1 MSIIQKKRQ
10 FQWKLLSLSLTPVL
24 LVIILLIYITTRNTE
39 KLVGE
44 KFIIIGIVVLLVIGY
59 CILLASF
66 TKKTRA
72 RILGIHETIADL
84 SAGKFRTSQS
94 MSGRDE
100 LAAIA
105 SSLNTLKNDLV
116 HKTNFAEEI
125 RSGNLEV
132 SYQPESN
139 DDQLGHALL
148 KLKDNLRVVKEEDQK
163 RNWTTDGL
171 ARFVEVLRSNQK
183 IDALVHDIT
192 KNLVNLLQA
201 NQGAIFVLND
211 SETGEQYLEM
221 MACYAFNRTKY
232 LTKRISLGE
241 GLIGQTFLERQTIYL
256 KEVPDD
262 FVRITSGL
270 GEANPRNLLIAPLK
284 VNEDVVGIVE
294 LASFKAFQAHEIA
307 FVEKI
312 GENIAHTILSFR
324 TNEHTQRLLD
334 ESHQQAENLR
344 AQEEELRQNQE
355 ELQATQEEI
364 SRKYNALFQQLTEL
378 NYQSKFDQLKSI
390 NSTKKR
396 NVEYYFD
403 IIRNQIRTFSENK
416 MIIDAVKSFRKAFA
430 AIQLDITEDQLQAM
444 KTNLQQYYADEFIP
458 RLKENTDQLE
468 RVEHY
473 FPKEVQADILQYHY
487 ISNNPH
493 ATGQKSLLDD
503 AGDGSD
509 YSKIHAYYHP
519 VMRSYLEKFGY
530 YDIFLIDPVT
540 GDMVYSVFKEIDFA
554 TSLVTGL
561 YNQTNFGRVVKEAIQ
576 STDKDFVKLEDFE
589 PYDPSYRTPASF
601 IARPIYDG
609 DEKVGILVFQ
619 MPINKINQILT
630 GDNNWRDDGLGESG
644 ETLLIGSDYKLRSVS
659 RQLLEDK
666 RKYLSGLKKIGYS
679 ENIIRQIDKMNTS
692 ILLESIKLKS
702 VESGLQGETG
712 TTIEKNKHS
721 VEMLNAF
728 APLNIPDVHW
738 MILST
743 MEEEEASTRINDLRK
758 GA

>member
-1 MSIIQKKRQ
+1 MSIIPKKRQ
-10 FQWKLLSLSLTPVL
+10 FQWKLLSLSLTPAL
-24 LVIILLIYITTRNTE
+24 LVIILVFYITTRNTE
-39 KLVGE
+39 KLATE
-44 KFIIIGIVVLLVIGY
+44 KPMVAGIVVLLLVGY
-59 CILLASF
+59 CVLLASF
-66 TKKTRA
+66 ARNIRA
-72 RILGIHETIADL
+72 RLYAIQETITDL
-84 SAGKFRTSQS
+84 ATGKFQTHAAVT
-94 MSGRDE
+94 GNDE

-125 RSGNLEV
+125 RSGNLDV
-132 SYQPESN
+132 AYQPDNEE
-139 DDQLGHALL
+139 DQLGHSLL
-148 KLKDNLRVVKEEDQK
+148 KLKDNLRIVKEEDQK

-171 ARFVEVLRSNQK
+171 ARFVEVLRSNKK

-201 NQGAIFVLND
+201 NQGAIFVLSD
-211 SETGEQYLEM
+211 TETGDQYLEM
-221 MACYAFNRTKY
+221 TACYAFNRTKH
-232 LTKRISLGE
+232 LTKKIAIGE

-256 KEVPDD
+256 TEVPDD

-270 GEANPRNLLIAPLK
+270 GEANPRNLLIVPLK

-294 LASFKAFQAHEIA
+294 LASFKAFQPHEIA

-364 SRKYNALFQQLTEL
+364 SRKYNALFRQLTEL
-378 NYQSKFDQLKSI
+378 NHQSKFDQLKSI

-416 MIIDAVKSFRKAFA
+416 MIIDAVKSFRKTFA
-430 AIQLDITEDQLQAM
+430 EMQQGVTEEQLQAM
-444 KTNLQQYYADEFIP
+444 KTSLQQYYADEFIP

-473 FPKEVQADILQYHY
+473 FPKEVSADILQYHY
-487 ISNNPH
+487 ISNNIHP
-493 ATGQKSLLDD
+493 TGEKSLLDD
-503 AGDGSD
+503 AGDGSA
-509 YSKIHAYYHP
+509 YSKVHAYYHP

-554 TSLVTGL
+554 TSLLTGL

-576 STDKDFVKLEDFE
+576 STDKKFVKLEDFE

-619 MPINKINQILT
+619 MPIHKINQILT
-630 GDNNWRDDGLGESG
+630 GDNNWQDDGLGESG
-644 ETLLIGSDYKLRSVS
+644 ETLLIGSDYKLRSVA
-659 RQLLEDK
+659 RELLEDK
-666 RKYLSGLKKIGYS
+666 RKYLSGLRKIGYN

-692 ILLESIKLKS
+692 ILLEGIKLTS
-702 VESGLQGETG
+702 VETGLQGDTG
-712 TTIEKNKHS
+712 TTIEKNKHGI
-721 VEMLNAF
+721 EMLNAF

-743 MEEEEASTRINDLRK
+743 MKEEEASTRINDLRK

>member
-1 MSIIQKKRQ
+1 MFIIPKKRQ
-10 FQWKLLSLSLTPVL
+10 FQWKLLSLSLSPVL
-24 LVIILLIYITTRNTE
+24 LVIVLLIYVTSRSTD
-39 KLVGE
+39 KLVSE
-44 KFIIIGIVVLLVIGY
+44 KNMAAGIVVLLLAGY
-59 CILLASF
+59 CILLYSF
-66 TKKTRA
+66 INKTRA
-72 RILGIHETIADL
+72 RILTIKQTIADL
-84 SAGKFRTSQS
+84 VAGKFQTTTIVT
-94 MSGRDE
+94 GRDE
-100 LAAIA
+100 LADIA
-105 SSLNTLKNDLV
+105 SSLNTLKSDLV
-116 HKTNFAEEI
+116 QKAHFAEAI
-125 RSGNLEV
+125 RNGNLEV
-132 SYQPESN
+132 SYKPDSA

-148 KLKDNLRVVKEEDQK
+148 KLKDNLHIVKEEDQK

-171 ARFVEVLRSNQK
+171 ARFVEVLRSNKK

-192 KNLVNLLQA
+192 KNLVSLLQA

-211 SETGEQYLEM
+211 SETGEQHLEM
-221 MACYAFNRTKY
+221 MACYAFNRTKF
-232 LTKRISLGE
+232 LTKKIAIGE

-256 KEVPDD
+256 NEVPDD

-294 LASFKAFQAHEIA
+294 LASFKTFQPHEIA

-364 SRKYNALFQQLTEL
+364 SRKYNALFTQLTEL
-378 NYQSKFDQLKSI
+378 SHQSKFDQLKSI

-416 MIIDAVKSFRKAFA
+416 MIIDAVKSFRRTFA
-430 AIQLDITEDQLQAM
+430 LVQEGITEEQLLTM
-444 KTNLQQYYADEFIP
+444 KANLQQYYADEFIP

-468 RVEHY
+468 RIEHY
-473 FPKEVQADILQYHY
+473 FPKETQADILQYHY

-493 ATGQKSLLDD
+493 PTGQKSLLND
-503 AGDGSD
+503 AGDGSE
-509 YSKIHAYYHP
+509 YSKVHAYYHP

-540 GDMVYSVFKEIDFA
+540 GDMVYSVFKEIDFS
-554 TSLVTGL
+554 TSLITGL
-561 YNQTNFGRVVKEAIQ
+561 YNRTNFGRVVKEAIE

-609 DEKVGILVFQ
+609 NEKVGILVFQ

-644 ETLLIGSDYKLRSVS
+644 ETLLIGSDYRLRSVA

-666 RKYLSGLKKIGYS
+666 RKYLNGLTKIGYH

-712 TTIEKNKHS
+712 TTLEKNKHG

>member
-1 MSIIQKKRQ
+1 
-10 FQWKLLSLSLTPVL
+10 
-24 LVIILLIYITTRNTE
+24 
-39 KLVGE
+39 
-44 KFIIIGIVVLLVIGY
+44 
-59 CILLASF
+59 
-66 TKKTRA
+66 
-72 RILGIHETIADL
+72 
-84 SAGKFRTSQS
+84 
-94 MSGRDE
+94 
-100 LAAIA
+100 
-105 SSLNTLKNDLV
+105 
-116 HKTNFAEEI
+116 
-125 RSGNLEV
+125 
-132 SYQPESN
+132 
-139 DDQLGHALL
+139 
-148 KLKDNLRVVKEEDQK
+148 LRVVKEEDQK

-171 ARFVEVLRSNQK
+171 ARFVEVLRSNKK

-211 SETGEQYLEM
+211 SETGDQYLEM

-232 LTKRISLGE
+232 LTKKVSLGE

-270 GEANPRNLLIAPLK
+270 GEANPRNLLIVPLK

-294 LASFKAFQAHEIA
+294 LASFKTFQPHEIA

-378 NYQSKFDQLKSI
+378 NHQSKFDQLKSI

-416 MIIDAVKSFRKAFA
+416 MIIDAVKSFRKTFA
-430 AIQLDITEDQLQAM
+430 AVQQGVTDEELQAM
-444 KTNLQQYYADEFIP
+444 KANLQRYYADEFIP

-493 ATGQKSLLDD
+493 PTGQKSLLDD
-503 AGDGSD
+503 AGDGSE

-576 STDKDFVKLEDFE
+576 ITIK
-589 PYDPSYRTPASF
+589 
-601 IARPIYDG
+601 
-609 DEKVGILVFQ
+609 
-619 MPINKINQILT
+619 
-630 GDNNWRDDGLGESG
+630 
-644 ETLLIGSDYKLRSVS
+644 TL
-659 RQLLEDK
+659 
-666 RKYLSGLKKIGYS
+666 
-679 ENIIRQIDKMNTS
+679 
-692 ILLESIKLKS
+692 
-702 VESGLQGETG
+702 
-712 TTIEKNKHS
+712 
-721 VEMLNAF
+721 
-728 APLNIPDVHW
+728 
-738 MILST
+738 
-743 MEEEEASTRINDLRK
+743 
-758 GA
+758 

>member
-1 MSIIQKKRQ
+1 MFIIPKKRQ
-10 FQWKLLSLSLTPVL
+10 FRWKLLSLSLSPVL
-24 LVIILLIYITTRNTE
+24 LVIVLLIYITTRSTDKLVTE
-39 KLVGE
+39 KNMAA
-44 KFIIIGIVVLLVIGY
+44 GIVVLLSAGY
-59 CILLASF
+59 CILLFSF
-66 TKKTRA
+66 LNKTRA
-72 RILGIHETIADL
+72 RILKIQQTIADL
-84 SAGKFRTSQS
+84 VAGKFQTDAIVT
-94 MSGRDE
+94 GRDE
-100 LAAIA
+100 LADIA
-105 SSLNTLKNDLV
+105 SSLNTLKSDLV
-116 HKTNFAEEI
+116 QKAHFTEAI
-125 RSGNLEV
+125 RNGNLEV
-132 SYQPESN
+132 SYQPDSAE
-139 DDQLGHALL
+139 DQLGHALL
-148 KLKDNLRVVKEEDQK
+148 KLKDNLRLVKEEDQK

-171 ARFVEVLRSNQK
+171 ARFVEVLRSNKK

-221 MACYAFNRTKY
+221 MACYAFNRTKF
-232 LTKRISLGE
+232 LTKKIAIGE

-256 KEVPDD
+256 NEVPDD

-284 VNEDVVGIVE
+284 VNDDVVGIVE
-294 LASFKAFQAHEIA
+294 LASFKTFQPHEIA

-364 SRKYNALFQQLTEL
+364 SRKYNALFKQLTEL
-378 NYQSKFDQLKSI
+378 NHQSKFDQLKSI

-416 MIIDAVKSFRKAFA
+416 MIIDAVKSFRKTFA
-430 AIQLDITEDQLQAM
+430 GIHQGIAEDELLAM
-444 KTNLQQYYADEFIP
+444 KANLQQYYADEFIP
-458 RLKENTDQLE
+458 RLRENTDQLE

-473 FPKEVQADILQYHY
+473 FPKETQADILQYHY
-487 ISNNPH
+487 ISHNPH
-493 ATGQKSLLDD
+493 PTGQKSLLDD
-503 AGDGSD
+503 AGDGSE
-509 YSKIHAYYHP
+509 YSKVHAYYHP

-561 YNQTNFGRVVKEAIQ
+561 YNHTNFGRVVKEAIE
-576 STDKDFVKLEDFE
+576 STDKNFVKLEDFE

-609 DEKVGILVFQ
+609 NEKVGILVFQ

-644 ETLLIGSDYKLRSVS
+644 ETLLIGSDYKLRSVA

-666 RKYLSGLKKIGYS
+666 RKYLTGLTKIGYQES
-679 ENIIRQIDKMNTS
+679 IIRQIDKMNTS

-702 VESGLQGETG
+702 VENGLQGETG
-712 TTIEKNKHS
+712 TTLEKNKHG

-728 APLNIPDVHW
+728 APLNIPDVRW

>member
-1 MSIIQKKRQ
+1 MSIIPKKRQ
-10 FQWKLLSLSLTPVL
+10 FQRKLLSLSLSPVL
-24 LVIILLIYITTRNTE
+24 LVIILVFYITTRSTE
-39 KLVGE
+39 KLATE
-44 KFIIIGIVVLLVIGY
+44 KNMVAGIAVLLLVGY
-59 CILLASF
+59 CVWVASF
-66 TKKTRA
+66 AKKIRERLSA
-72 RILGIHETIADL
+72 LHETITDL
-84 SAGKFRTSQS
+84 ATGKFQAHAAVT
-94 MSGRDE
+94 GHDE

-125 RSGNLEV
+125 RSGNLDAAYLPDSE
-132 SYQPESN
+132 E
-139 DDQLGHALL
+139 DQLGHALL

-171 ARFVEVLRSNQK
+171 ARFVEVLRSNKK

-201 NQGAIFVLND
+201 SQGAIFVLSD
-211 SETGEQYLEM
+211 TETGDQYLEM

-232 LTKRISLGE
+232 LTKKISIGE
-241 GLIGQTFLERQTIYL
+241 GLVGQTFLERQTIYL

-270 GEANPRNLLIAPLK
+270 GEANPRYLLITPLK

-294 LASFKAFQAHEIA
+294 LASFKAFQPHEIA

-364 SRKYNALFQQLTEL
+364 SRKYNALFRQLTEL
-378 NYQSKFDQLKSI
+378 NHQSKFDQLKSI

-416 MIIDAVKSFRKAFA
+416 MIIDAVKSFRRTFA
-430 AIQLDITEDQLQAM
+430 EMQNGITEEQLQAM
-444 KTNLQQYYADEFIP
+444 KASLQQYYADEFIP

-473 FPKEVQADILQYHY
+473 FPKEVRADILQYHY
-487 ISNNPH
+487 ISNNVYP
-493 ATGQKSLLDD
+493 TGEKLLMND

-509 YSKIHAYYHP
+509 YSKVHAYYHP

-554 TSLVTGL
+554 TSLLTGL
-561 YNQTNFGRVVKEAIQ
+561 YNQTNFGRVVKEAIE
-576 STDKDFVKLEDFE
+576 STDKNFVKLEDFE

-644 ETLLIGSDYKLRSVS
+644 ETLLIGRDYKLRSVA
-659 RQLLEDK
+659 RELLENK
-666 RKYLSGLKKIGYS
+666 QKYLSGLKKIGYN

-692 ILLESIKLKS
+692 ILLESIKLAS

-712 TTIEKNKHS
+712 TTIEKNKHGI
-721 VEMLNAF
+721 EMLNAF

-743 MEEEEASTRINDLRK
+743 MKEEEASTRINDLRK